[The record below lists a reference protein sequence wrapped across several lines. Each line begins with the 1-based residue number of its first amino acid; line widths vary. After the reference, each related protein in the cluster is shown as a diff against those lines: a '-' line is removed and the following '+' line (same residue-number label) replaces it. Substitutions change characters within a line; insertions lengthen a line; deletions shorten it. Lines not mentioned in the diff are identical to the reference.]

1 MPPLPKV
8 LHSVAEWRAYKAE
21 FFGQKAEP
29 AQLDGKGSVCD
40 CYPAAKTKGAVPL
53 GVVPTMGALHTGHAS
68 LFAAAR
74 RDCEL
79 VLATLFVNPT
89 QFDDPNDL
97 ARYPRTLDADLAL
110 MAAHGVDAVL
120 LPPVGELYPPATGT
134 HYTVQEDA
142 FSRTLCGAH
151 RPGHFTGVLTVVMKL
166 LQIAGA
172 DRAYFGEKDWQQ
184 LQLIRGMAAAFFLE
198 TEIIGCPT
206 IREADGLALSSR
218 NRHLTP
224 AERALAPQFYKTLCT
239 APDAPTAAAQL
250 TALGFAVDYVED
262 LNDAPTSASPK
273 NGSATRRL
281 AAVRLGNT
289 RLIDNVPL

>member
-1 MPPLPKV
+1 MPTPPKV
-8 LHSVAEWRAYKAE
+8 LHTVAEWRAFRSE
-21 FFGQKAEP
+21 FLARTP
-29 AQLDGKGSVCD
+29 NALV
-40 CYPAAKTKGAVPL
+40 AT
-53 GVVPTMGALHTGHAS
+53 VPTMGALHAGHAS

-74 RDCEL
+74 RDCDL
-79 VLATLFVNPT
+79 VLVTLFVNPT
-89 QFDDPNDL
+89 QFDDPSDL

-110 MAAHGVDAVL
+110 MAEHGVDAVL
-120 LPPVGELYPPATGT
+120 VPSFEELYPPATGT
-134 HYTVQEDA
+134 RYTVQENA

-184 LQLIRGMAAAFFLE
+184 LQLIKGMAAAFFLE

-206 IREADGLALSSR
+206 VREADGLALSSR
-218 NRHLTP
+218 NRHLSPT
-224 AERALAPQFYKTLCT
+224 ERALAPQFYKTLCT
-239 APDAPTAAAQL
+239 VSDAETATAQL

-262 LNDAPTSASPK
+262 IIEQS
-273 NGSATRRL
+273 RRL